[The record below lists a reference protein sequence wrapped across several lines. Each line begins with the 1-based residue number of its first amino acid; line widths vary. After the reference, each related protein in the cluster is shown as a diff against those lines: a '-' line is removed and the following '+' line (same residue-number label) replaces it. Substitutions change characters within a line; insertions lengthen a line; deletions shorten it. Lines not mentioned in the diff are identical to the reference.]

1 MSQRDPLR
9 IAVLNAAIH
18 DEGGHTRRN
27 FRRELGTETVE
38 FDVNEGEIPDAFD
51 FDAIAITGSAA
62 SVYWDEGWI
71 DETREYVREAIDRGL
86 PVLGV
91 CWGHQLLGDVLG
103 GTVED
108 MGQFEIG
115 YREIRRI
122 GDSPL
127 LAGLDDPFV
136 AFVTHGD
143 AVTELPPGAE
153 PIAATDVANYGFRDG
168 NAFGVQFHPE
178 YDAETA
184 RAVTEGKEFLDDDRI
199 EAVLEEIDD
208 ETVAAAGETK
218 RLFDNFVAYV
228 REVGSNRFPTETP

>member
-18 DEGGHTRRN
+18 DEEGHTRRN
-27 FRRELGTETVE
+27 FRRELGTDTVE
-38 FDVNEGEIPDAFD
+38 FDVDEGELPDAFD
-51 FDAIAITGSAA
+51 FDAVAITGSAA
-62 SVYWDEGWI
+62 SVYWDEDWI
-71 DETREYVREAIDRGL
+71 DDTRKYVREAIDRGL

-108 MGQFEIG
+108 MGRFEIG
-115 YREIRRI
+115 YREIRRV

-127 LAGLDDPFV
+127 LSGLDDPFV

-143 AVTELPPGAE
+143 AVTELPPGADV
-153 PIAATDVANYGFRDG
+153 IAKTDVANYGFRVG
-168 NAFGVQFHPE
+168 HAFGVQFHPE

-184 RAVTEGKEFLDDDRI
+184 RTVTESKDFLGEDRI
-199 EAVLEEIDD
+199 EAVLDAIDEE
-208 ETVAAAGETK
+208 TLAAAGETK
-218 RLFDNFVAYV
+218 RLFDNFLEYV
-228 REVGSNRFPTETP
+228 RAVGPEPSTTKTV

>member
-1 MSQRDPLR
+1 MTPREPLR

-18 DEGGHTRRN
+18 DDEGHTRRN
-27 FRRELGTETVE
+27 FRRELAADTVE
-38 FDVNEGEIPDAFD
+38 FDVDEGKIPDTFD
-51 FDAIAITGSAA
+51 FDAVTITGSAA
-62 SVYWDEGWI
+62 SVYWDEDWI
-71 DETREYVREAIDRGL
+71 DDTREWVREAIDRGL

-115 YREIRRI
+115 FREIRRTA
-122 GDSPL
+122 DSPL

-136 AFVTHGD
+136 AFATHGD

-153 PIAATDVANYGFRDG
+153 PIAETEVANYGFQVG

-184 RAVTEGKEFLDDDRI
+184 RAVTEGKEFLGDDRI

-208 ETVAAAGETK
+208 ENVAAAGETK
-218 RLFDNFVAYV
+218 RLFDNFIGFV
-228 REVGSNRFPTETP
+228 RTVQNHERPGR